1 MAVGLVE
8 EVAFGLME
16 LELGF
21 VDLIISDW
29 IDQVTCDLN
38 DQEALGLAGQV
49 TLGKVDQGLTLGFEK
64 LALKQEEAFGR
75 VDLET
80 MVLVQSIADL
90 TATGMFGMDSGFPR
104 IRQVPV
110 KQKRIS
116 VQ

>member
-38 DQEALGLAGQV
+38 DQEALGLACQV
-49 TLGKVDQGLTLGFEK
+49 TLEKVDQGLTLGFEK
-64 LALKQEEAFGR
+64 LALK
-75 VDLET
+75 
-80 MVLVQSIADL
+80 
-90 TATGMFGMDSGFPR
+90 
-104 IRQVPV
+104 
-110 KQKRIS
+110 
-116 VQ
+116 